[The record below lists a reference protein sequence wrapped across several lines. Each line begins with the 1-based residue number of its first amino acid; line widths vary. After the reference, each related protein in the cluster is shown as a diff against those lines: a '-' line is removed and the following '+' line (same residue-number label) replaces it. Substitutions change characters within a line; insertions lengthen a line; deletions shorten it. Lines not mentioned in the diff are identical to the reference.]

1 MPEDEEPRLIAE
13 RRRKLERVV
22 SSGRLG
28 YPYRFPDA
36 VPTATVAAAAGA
48 LDPGAEDPSRTFAV
62 AGRLGPVRQH
72 GKSAFL
78 DLHDL
83 DGHLQL
89 FARVDELGD
98 AGYEA
103 MLDELDPG
111 DIVGAVGHPVRTKRG
126 EPSLRV
132 TRIELLA
139 KALRPPPEKWHG
151 LQDEEAR
158 IRRRHVDLFASPASR
173 ARFRARSHLV
183 AGVRTFLGERGFLEV
198 ETGVLGPVASGAAAR
213 PFVTRSNYLDDEL
226 PLRIALELQLK
237 RLLVG
242 GLERVFEVGPVFRN
256 EDLDSTHTPEF
267 TMMECY
273 WAYADYQD
281 MRGLVE
287 GLYERLAGVAAKALP
302 DVPEAADAPAVFRP
316 PFDVVDYVDTL
327 EANSGISGLLDR
339 PLEELRALARKT
351 GAPIPENATAAKC
364 FDKLFDRYVEPTLVR
379 PTFVFDYPTATSPLA
394 KAHRSRPGRIERF
407 ELFYRGFELGNAYS
421 ELNDPEEQRKRFL
434 AQAGDDPDAS
444 YAYDAEFVEAL
455 EYGMPPAAGLGIGID
470 RMAMALTGA
479 TSIKDVVLFPQ
490 SRRKS

>member
-1 MPEDEEPRLIAE
+1 MPEEEHRLIAE
-13 RRRKLERVV
+13 RRRKLDHVAA
-22 SSGRLG
+22 SGRLP
-28 YPYRFPDA
+28 YPYRFSGA
-36 VPTATVAAAAGA
+36 VPTTTVAAAASA
-48 LDPGAEDPSRTFAV
+48 LAPGADDPSQTFAV
-62 AGRLGPVRQH
+62 AGRLGSLRQH

-78 DLHDL
+78 DLHDRE
-83 DGHLQL
+83 GSIQL
-89 FARVDELGD
+89 FARVDELGE
-98 AGYEA
+98 AGYQA

-111 DIVGAVGHPVRTKRG
+111 DIVGVTGHPVRTKRG

-132 TRIELLA
+132 TKLELLA

-173 ARFRARSHLV
+173 ARFRARSLLT
-183 AGVRTFLGERGFLEV
+183 GGLRTFLSDHGFLEV

-213 PFVTRSNYLDDEL
+213 PFVTRSNYLDDDL
-226 PLRIALELQLK
+226 RLRIALELHLK

-242 GLERVFEVGPVFRN
+242 GLERVFELGPVFRN

-287 GLYERLAGVAAKALP
+287 GLYARLAEVAATALP
-302 DVPEAADAPAVFRP
+302 DVPEARGAPEVFRA
-316 PFDVVDYVDTL
+316 PFDVVDYVATL
-327 EANSGISGLLDR
+327 EAKMDVSGLLEKPVD
-339 PLEELRALARKT
+339 ELRVLARKT
-351 GAPIPENATAAKC
+351 GAPIAGDAPAGKC
-364 FDKLFDRYVEPTLVR
+364 FDKLFDHYVEPTLLR
-379 PTFVFDYPTATSPLA
+379 PTFVFDYPAATSPLA
-394 KAHRSRPGRIERF
+394 KAHRSRPGLIERF

-421 ELNDPEEQRKRFL
+421 ELNDPEEQRRRFL
-434 AQAGDDPDAS
+434 AQAGDDLDAS
-444 YAYDAEFVEAL
+444 YAYDAEFIEAL
-455 EYGMPPAAGLGIGID
+455 EYGMPPAAGLGIGVD

-490 SRRKS
+490 SRRKP